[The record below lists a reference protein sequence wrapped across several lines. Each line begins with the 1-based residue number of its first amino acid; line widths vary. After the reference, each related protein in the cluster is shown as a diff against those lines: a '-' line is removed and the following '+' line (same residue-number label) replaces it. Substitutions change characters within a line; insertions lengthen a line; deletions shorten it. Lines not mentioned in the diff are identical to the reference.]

1 MASLLNVVPDP
12 NSVPRKDGFSALK
25 CFAVFIC
32 LISEEN
38 ILQYTEDVH
47 Q

>member
-1 MASLLNVVPDP
+1 MASLLNVVPCP

-25 CFAVFIC
+25 CFSVSVC

-38 ILQYTEDVH
+38 ILKYTEDVH
-47 Q
+47 W